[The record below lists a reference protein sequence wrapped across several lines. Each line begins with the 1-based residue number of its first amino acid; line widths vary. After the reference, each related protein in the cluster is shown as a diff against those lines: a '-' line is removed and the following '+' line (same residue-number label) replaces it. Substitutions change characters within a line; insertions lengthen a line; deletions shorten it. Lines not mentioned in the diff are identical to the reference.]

1 MKKINRRHFSMS
13 LVAFSFLIIACSCG
27 SSKRVNSDYLYFK
40 SGTDTVSMP
49 AKKTSIQPYDIL
61 SVQVIS
67 RTLNQEQAAIF
78 NYPAG
83 KDGVQSAQGY
93 QVNAAGNIEIPVIGQ
108 IKAAGL
114 TLEELE
120 VSLSEKLTNYVKNP
134 GIIVR
139 FLQFDVNVLGEVR
152 NPGIQKFK
160 TDKVTIIDALS
171 SAGDLTDFGKREDVI
186 VIREQYGKKITYK
199 VDLRSRLIF
208 ESPVYYLQP
217 NDIVYVN
224 PNKYKIRS
232 LDVDPSAQRRTG
244 LLLSITSILL
254 SIASI
259 IVFANE
265 N

>member
-1 MKKINRRHFSMS
+1 MS
-13 LVAFSFLIIACSCG
+13 VIALLIGVVICSCG
-27 SSKRVNSDYLYFK
+27 PKRINSDYLYFK
-40 SGTDTVSMP
+40 SGADTVSMP
-49 AKKTSIQPYDIL
+49 AKKTSIQPFDVL

-78 NYPAG
+78 NNPVG
-83 KDGVQSAQGY
+83 KDGVEQAQGY
-93 QVNAAGNIEIPVIGQ
+93 QVNTVGNIEIPVIGPV
-108 IKAAGL
+108 KAAGL

-120 VSLSEKLTNYVKNP
+120 VSIAEKLTNYVKNP

-160 TDKVTIIDALS
+160 TDKVTFIDALS
-171 SAGDLTDFGKREDVI
+171 SAGDLTDYGRREDVV

-199 VDLRSRLIF
+199 IDLRTRAIF

-224 PNKYKIRS
+224 PTKHKLKS
-232 LDVDPSAQRRTG
+232 LDVDPSAQRKTG
-244 LLLSITSILL
+244 LFFSITSILL

-259 IVFANE
+259 IVFAN
-265 N
+265 NSN

>member
-1 MKKINRRHFSMS
+1 MS
-13 LVAFSFLIIACSCG
+13 LVALSLLVIVSSCG
-27 SSKRVNSDYLYFK
+27 SSKRINTDYLYFK
-40 SGTDTVSMP
+40 SGSDTVSMP
-49 AKKTSIQPYDIL
+49 AKKTNIQPFDIL

-83 KDGVQSAQGY
+83 KDGIQSAQGY
-93 QVNAAGNIEIPVIGQ
+93 QVNTTGNIEMPVIGQ
-108 IKAAGL
+108 VKAAGL

-120 VSLSEKLTNYVKNP
+120 VSLSEKLNNYVKNP
-134 GIIVR
+134 GVIVR

-160 TDKVTIIDALS
+160 TDKVTVIDALS
-171 SAGDLTDFGKREDVI
+171 SAGDLTDYGKREDVV
-186 VIREQYGKKITYK
+186 VIREQYGKKITYR
-199 VDLRSRLIF
+199 VDLRNRAIF

-224 PNKYKIRS
+224 PNKHKIKN
-232 LDVDPSAQRRTG
+232 LDVDPAAQRRTG
-244 LLLSITSILL
+244 IFFSVTSILL

-259 IVFANE
+259 IVFAN
-265 N
+265 NN

>member
-1 MKKINRRHFSMS
+1 
-13 LVAFSFLIIACSCG
+13 
-27 SSKRVNSDYLYFK
+27 
-40 SGTDTVSMP
+40 VSIP
-49 AKKTSIQPYDIL
+49 AKKTNIQPFDIL

-83 KDGVQSAQGY
+83 KDGVQQAQGY
-93 QVNAAGNIEIPVIGQ
+93 QVNTGGNIEMPVVGQ

-120 VSLSEKLTNYVKNP
+120 VSIAEKLTNYVKNP
-134 GIIVR
+134 GVIVR

-160 TDKVTIIDALS
+160 TDKVTVIDALS
-171 SAGDLTDFGKREDVI
+171 SAGDLTDFGRREDVV
-186 VIREQYGKKITYK
+186 VIREQYGKKITYRI
-199 VDLRSRLIF
+199 DLRNRAIF

-224 PNKYKIRS
+224 PNKYKLKN
-232 LDVDPSAQRRTG
+232 LDVDPSAQRKTG
-244 LLLSITSILL
+244 LFFSITSILL

-259 IVFANE
+259 IVFAN
-265 N
+265 NN